1 MFKCAKLHFF
11 FDTIKYCRKIF
22 QSKRFLMVFYGF
34 RQRLGGIGSQKWE
47 NHAPAKTVPNSS
59 EFSFEQKKYEKF

>member
-22 QSKRFLMVFYGF
+22 QSKRFLMVFMVFGN
-34 RQRLGGIGSQKWE
+34 GSEASALRTEK